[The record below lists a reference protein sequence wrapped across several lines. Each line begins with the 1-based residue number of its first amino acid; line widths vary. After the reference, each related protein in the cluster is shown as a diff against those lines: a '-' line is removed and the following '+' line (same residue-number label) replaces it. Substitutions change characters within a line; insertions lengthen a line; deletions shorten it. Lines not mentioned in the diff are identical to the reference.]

1 MDIQGKVVVVTG
13 GASGLG
19 LAAAKAFHNKG
30 AQVNLFDLNEEAGL
44 SVTQEIGNG
53 CAFFQVNV
61 TDESSVQQAIDDIVA
76 KQGAIHVVLNCAGI
90 GPPEKAIDRDGHV
103 LPLEKFKRII
113 DINLV
118 GSFNV
123 LSKAVGYM
131 AKQAAVT
138 EDGGRGVNINV
149 ASVAGRIA
157 RGGDSHYGPTKAY
170 VIALSEALA
179 LTVKDKGVNVS
190 ALCPGF
196 THTDFHET
204 AGLNEMK
211 RSSPSFLWYD
221 AETVVREGLRG
232 VDKGKPIVV
241 SGRLYRWLDPLMQS
255 VWTRWIFKTQDSP
268 SASEG

>member
-1 MDIQGKVVVVTG
+1 MGAALITG
-13 GASGLG
+13 ASAGLGAEFARQLASRGLDLILVARRLDKLREVRQALNEQYPAVRVELLEGDLSKQETPAKIAEAVAALGLDLHYLVNNAGASGPRL
-19 LAAAKAFHNKG
+19 LHDQ
-30 AQVNLFDLNEEAGL
+30 AQGWQAHQDYLTLMMT
-44 SVTQEIGNG
+44 SVTEL
-53 CAFFQVNV
+53 CHRLMPAMMY
-61 TDESSVQQAIDDIVA
+61 
-76 KQGAIHVVLNCAGI
+76 AG
-90 GPPEKAIDRDGHV
+90 
-103 LPLEKFKRII
+103 
-113 DINLV
+113 
-118 GSFNV
+118 
-123 LSKAVGYM
+123 Y
-131 AKQAAVT
+131 
-138 EDGGRGVNINV
+138 GRVINV

-157 RGGDSHYGPTKAY
+157 RGGDSHYGSTKAY